1 MEFKSMLKHFSNNI
15 SKTRDILLAPQWIC
29 REMGALKIE
38 KICSSPKV
46 IQPLLEPFEQN
57 LSQNSPIK
65 RLFQPYLIG
74 LYWPWLRGYTQK

>member
-15 SKTRDILLAPQWIC
+15 SKTRDILLVPQWIC

-46 IQPLLEPFEQN
+46 IQPCVPKSDSAPPGAIWAKFEPKK
-57 LSQNSPIK
+57 PH
-65 RLFQPYLIG
+65 
-74 LYWPWLRGYTQK
+74 

>member
-15 SKTRDILLAPQWIC
+15 GKTRDILLAPQWIC

-46 IQPLLEPFEQN
+46 IQPCVPKSDSAPPGAIWAKFEPKKPQ
-57 LSQNSPIK
+57 
-65 RLFQPYLIG
+65 
-74 LYWPWLRGYTQK
+74 

>member
-46 IQPLLEPFEQN
+46 IQPCVPKSDSAPPGAIWAKFEPKKPQ
-57 LSQNSPIK
+57 
-65 RLFQPYLIG
+65 
-74 LYWPWLRGYTQK
+74 